1 MSANTS
7 ATGSPIAAPK
17 LSLTDRLLPV
27 WIIAAMAAGLGLGR
41 AFPSLSGQLDRVR
54 FVDVSLPVG
63 IGLFWMMYPVL
74 ARVKYGRMTGFT
86 SQPRLMGV
94 SFALNWVIGPLLM
107 FALAWLLLPDHPEYR
122 NGVILIGLARCIA
135 MVLIWNMLA
144 CGDGELAALLVAL
157 NSVFQIVFYSV
168 FGFLFLTVVP
178 GWLGLSKTDVD
189 ISMWLIAR
197 NVLLFLGAPLA
208 AGALTRFA
216 LMRLRGA
223 EWYDGVFARRLAP
236 LSLVAL
242 LYTVVVMFISQGD
255 RIVDS
260 PVDVARVAL
269 PLVIYFAVMFGSA
282 FFVTARLGYSY
293 ETTAAV
299 AFTAAGNNFE
309 LAIAV
314 AIGVFGLASGEAFA
328 AVVGPLIEVPAL
340 LGLVYLSLWAG
351 RRLFRSPT
359 AAAR

>member
-1 MSANTS
+1 MTGNTS
-7 ATGSPIAAPK
+7 ATGRTFALPK

-27 WIIAAMAAGLGLGR
+27 WVIVAIAAGIGLGR
-41 AFPSLSGQLDRVR
+41 AFPDLGGQLDRVR

-74 ARVKYGRMTGFT
+74 ARVKYGRMTAFT

-107 FALAWLLLPDHPEYR
+107 FALAWLLLPDHAEYR

-144 CGDGELAALLVAL
+144 CGDGELAALLVAV

-168 FGFLFLTVVP
+168 FGFLFL
-178 GWLGLSKTDVD
+178 
-189 ISMWLIAR
+189 
-197 NVLLFLGAPLA
+197 GAPLI
-208 AGALTRFA
+208 AGALTRSV

-223 EWYDGVFARRLAP
+223 EWYDNVFARRLAP
-236 LSLVAL
+236 LSLAAL
-242 LYTVVVMFISQGD
+242 IYTIVVMFISQGD
-255 RIVDS
+255 RISVS
-260 PVDVARVAL
+260 PVDVGRVAL
-269 PLVIYFAVMFGSA
+269 PLIIYFVVMFGAA

-299 AFTAAGNNFE
+299 SFTAAGNNFE

-340 LGLVYLSLWAG
+340 LGLVYLSLWLG
-351 RRLFRSPT
+351 RRLFPAP
-359 AAAR
+359 AAATR

>member
-1 MSANTS
+1 MTGNTS
-7 ATGSPIAAPK
+7 ATGRTFALPK

-27 WIIAAMAAGLGLGR
+27 WVIVAIAAGIGLGR
-41 AFPSLSGQLDRVR
+41 AFPDLGGQLDRVR

-74 ARVKYGRMTGFT
+74 ARVKYGRMTAFT

-107 FALAWLLLPDHPEYR
+107 FALAWLLLPDHAEYR

-144 CGDGELAALLVAL
+144 CGDGELAALLVAV

-168 FGFLFLTVVP
+168 FGFLFLSVVP
-178 GWLGLSKTDVD
+178 GWMGLSQTEID

-197 NVLLFLGAPLA
+197 NVLLFLGAPLI
-208 AGALTRFA
+208 AGALTRSV

-223 EWYDGVFARRLAP
+223 EWYDNVFARRLAP
-236 LSLVAL
+236 LSLAAL
-242 LYTVVVMFISQGD
+242 IYTIVVMFISQGD
-255 RIVDS
+255 RISVS
-260 PVDVARVAL
+260 PVDVGRVAL
-269 PLVIYFAVMFGSA
+269 PLIIYFVVMFGAA

-299 AFTAAGNNFE
+299 SFTAAGNNFE

-340 LGLVYLSLWAG
+340 LGLVYLSLWLG
-351 RRLFRSPT
+351 RRLFPAP
-359 AAAR
+359 AAATR

>member
-1 MSANTS
+1 
-7 ATGSPIAAPK
+7 
-17 LSLTDRLLPV
+17 
-27 WIIAAMAAGLGLGR
+27 MAAGLGLGR
-41 AFPSLSGQLDRVR
+41 AFPALSGGLDRVR

-74 ARVKYGRMTGFT
+74 ARVKYGRMTAFT
-86 SQPRLMGV
+86 SQPRLMGI

-107 FALAWLLLPDHPEYR
+107 FALAGLLLPDHPEYR

-168 FGFLFLTVVP
+168 FGFLFLSVVP
-178 GWLGLSKTDVD
+178 GWLGLSRTDVD

-197 NVLLFLGAPLA
+197 NVLLFLGAPLV
-208 AGALTRFA
+208 AGALTRSA

-223 EWYDGVFARRLAP
+223 EWYDGVFAKRLAP

-242 LYTVVVMFISQGD
+242 LYTIVVMFISQGD

-260 PVDVARVAL
+260 LVDVARVAL
-269 PLVIYFAVMFGSA
+269 PLVIYFVVMFGSA
-282 FFVTARLGYSY
+282 FLVTARLGYSY

-314 AIGVFGLASGEAFA
+314 AIGVFGLSSGEAFA

-340 LGLVYLSLWAG
+340 LGLVYLSLWLA
-351 RRLFRSPT
+351 RRLFRARVSPLPQVPPGGEVV
-359 AAAR
+359 